1 MAKPPAYVTDYPPPY
16 TSSCK
21 QLPTAIGTAFGSM
34 RSCQQ
39 PNYRVSAT
47 LPLCQLPCRARHS
60 RKRAADAEI
69 RAAVSWQDI
78 GQSALTTP
86 PGDLEEA

>member
-1 MAKPPAYVTDYPPPY
+1 
-16 TSSCK
+16 
-21 QLPTAIGTAFGSM
+21 M

-47 LPLCQLPCRARHS
+47 LPLRQLPRRARHS

-69 RAAVSWQDI
+69 QAADSWQDI
-78 GQSALTTP
+78 GASVNLQGAKRHLQP
-86 PGDLEEA
+86 PYII